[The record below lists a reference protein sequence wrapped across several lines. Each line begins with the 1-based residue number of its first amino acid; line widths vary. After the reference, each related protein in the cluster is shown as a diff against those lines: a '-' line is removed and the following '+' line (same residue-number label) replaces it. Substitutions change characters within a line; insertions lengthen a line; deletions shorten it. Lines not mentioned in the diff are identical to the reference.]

1 MHHRRAIFAVEGT
14 FLVQEIFANI
24 AGRRASFADWFLT
37 FVADWHLIA
46 LFAQTL
52 STTTAVAPVRVEALE
67 TCIEDWS

>member
-1 MHHRRAIFAVEGT
+1 MHHRRAIFAFEGT

-24 AGRRASFADWFLT
+24 AGRRASFADWYLT
-37 FVADWHLIA
+37 FVTDWHLIA

-52 STTTAVAPVRVEALE
+52 SATTVAPVRVEALE